1 MKIKKTL
8 DISIDMAREWYNS
21 GNETLRKLA
30 LECYSVYE
38 LKVVPFEEIKSFE
51 DAVNALNMD
60 IDETNSIVCL
70 IKKKSKSSAA
80 MFKLNII
87 RKALNL
93 GYDLHLTKNPINSY
107 IYCPNNE
114 LITKNSVYYKE
125 ELNSGE
131 LEIIGSVNCEE
142 IEFYVLCG
150 NTYYSTSDGL
160 CDFFHGVGVSYSTSI
175 IWYLGCANEKIA
187 KHFGKY
193 FGMLITEAK
202 YGDLDGFEIIERKYG
217 NA

>member
-1 MKIKKTL
+1 METHKKIDLTL
-8 DISIDMAREWYNS
+8 DEARELYKG
-21 GNETLRKLA
+21 GNKTVKEFVLRA
-30 LECYSVYE
+30 FSENE
-38 LKVVPFEEIKSFE
+38 LSENYFTKIKSFE
-51 DAVNALNMD
+51 DAVNVLGMD

-93 GYDLHLTKNPINSY
+93 GYDLRLTKNPINSY

-125 ELNSGE
+125 GLNSGDI
-131 LEIIGSVNCEE
+131 EIIGSVNCEE

-150 NTYYSTSDGL
+150 NTYYSTFDGL

-175 IWYLGCANEKIA
+175 IWYLGCANEKNSQAFWKILWYA
-187 KHFGKY
+187 NYRG
-193 FGMLITEAK
+193 EVW
-202 YGDLDGFEIIERKYG
+202 
-217 NA
+217 

>member
-51 DAVNALNMD
+51 DAVNVLGMD

-93 GYDLHLTKNPINSY
+93 GYDLRLTKNPINSY

-202 YGDLDGFEIIERKYG
+202 YGDSDDFKIIEDKYG

>member
-1 MKIKKTL
+1 METHKKIDLSIDEARELYNSHNKTL
-8 DISIDMAREWYNS
+8 KE
-21 GNETLRKLA
+21 LA
-30 LECYSVYE
+30 LKCFPENE
-38 LKVVPFEEIKSFE
+38 LSENYFTKIKSFE
-51 DAVNALNMD
+51 DAVNVLGMD

-93 GYDLHLTKNPINSY
+93 GYDLRLTKNPINSY

-150 NTYYSTSDGL
+150 NTYYSASDGL

-175 IWYLGCANEKIA
+175 IWYLGCANEKID

-202 YGDLDGFEIIERKYG
+202 YGDSDDFEIIEDKYG

>member
-51 DAVNALNMD
+51 DAVNVLGMD
-60 IDETNSIVCL
+60 VDETNSIVCL

-93 GYDLHLTKNPINSY
+93 GYDLRLTKNPINSY

-202 YGDLDGFEIIERKYG
+202 YGDSDDFEIIEDKYG

>member
-30 LECYSVYE
+30 LEYYSVYE

-51 DAVNALNMD
+51 DAVNVLGMD

-93 GYDLHLTKNPINSY
+93 GYDLRLTKNPINSY

-202 YGDLDGFEIIERKYG
+202 YGDSDDFEIIEDKYG

>member
-51 DAVNALNMD
+51 DAVNVLGMD

-93 GYDLHLTKNPINSY
+93 GYDLRLTKNPINSY

-160 CDFFHGVGVSYSTSI
+160 CDFFHDVGVSYSTSI

-202 YGDLDGFEIIERKYG
+202 YGDSDDFEIIEDKYG

>member
-51 DAVNALNMD
+51 DAVNVLGMD

-93 GYDLHLTKNPINSY
+93 GYDLRLTKNPINSY

-202 YGDLDGFEIIERKYG
+202 YGDSDDFEIIEDKYG

>member
-38 LKVVPFEEIKSFE
+38 LKVVSFEEIKSFE
-51 DAVNALNMD
+51 DAVNVLGMD
-60 IDETNSIVCL
+60 VDETNSIVCL

-93 GYDLHLTKNPINSY
+93 GYDLRLTKNPINSY

-202 YGDLDGFEIIERKYG
+202 YGDSDDFEIIEDKYG

>member
-21 GNETLRKLA
+21 DNETLRKLA

-51 DAVNALNMD
+51 DAVNVLGMD
-60 IDETNSIVCL
+60 VDETNSIVCL

-93 GYDLHLTKNPINSY
+93 GYDLRLTKNPINSY

-202 YGDLDGFEIIERKYG
+202 YGDSDDFEIIEDKYG

>member
-1 MKIKKTL
+1 MKKEIITEVTL
-8 DISIDMAREWYNS
+8 DEARELYNS
-21 GNETLRKLA
+21 NNKILKELA
-30 LECYSVYE
+30 LKCFPENE
-38 LKVVPFEEIKSFE
+38 LSENYFTKIKSFE
-51 DAVNALNMD
+51 DAVNVLGMD

-87 RKALNL
+87 RKSLNL
-93 GYDLHLTKNPINSY
+93 GYDLRLTKNPINSY

-125 ELNSGE
+125 GLNSGDI
-131 LEIIGSVNCEE
+131 EIIGSVNCEE

-150 NTYYSTSDGL
+150 NTYYSTFDGL

-175 IWYLGCANEKIA
+175 IGYLGCANEKIA

-193 FGMLITEAK
+193 FGMLIPEAK
-202 YGDLDGFEIIERKYG
+202 YGDSDDFEIIEDKYG
-217 NA
+217 NS

>member
-51 DAVNALNMD
+51 DAVNVLGMD
-60 IDETNSIVCL
+60 IDEINSIVCL

-93 GYDLHLTKNPINSY
+93 GYDLRLTKNPINSY

-202 YGDLDGFEIIERKYG
+202 YGDSDDFEIIEDKYG

>member
-1 MKIKKTL
+1 METHKKIDLSIDEARELYNSHNKTL
-8 DISIDMAREWYNS
+8 KE
-21 GNETLRKLA
+21 LA
-30 LECYSVYE
+30 LKCFPENE
-38 LKVVPFEEIKSFE
+38 LSENYFTKIKSFE
-51 DAVNALNMD
+51 DAVNVLGMD

-93 GYDLHLTKNPINSY
+93 GYDLRLTKNPINSY

-150 NTYYSTSDGL
+150 NTYYSASDGL
-160 CDFFHGVGVSYSTSI
+160 CDFFHGVGVS
-175 IWYLGCANEKIA
+175 
-187 KHFGKY
+187 
-193 FGMLITEAK
+193 
-202 YGDLDGFEIIERKYG
+202 
-217 NA
+217 

>member
-8 DISIDMAREWYNS
+8 DISIDMAREWYDS

-51 DAVNALNMD
+51 DAVNVLGMD

-93 GYDLHLTKNPINSY
+93 GYDLRLTKNPINSY

-202 YGDLDGFEIIERKYG
+202 YGDLNDFKIIDDKYG

>member
-51 DAVNALNMD
+51 DAVNVLGMD
-60 IDETNSIVCL
+60 IDEINSIVCL

-93 GYDLHLTKNPINSY
+93 GYDLRLTKNPINSY

-160 CDFFHGVGVSYSTSI
+160 CDFFHGIGVSYSNSI

-202 YGDLDGFEIIERKYG
+202 YGDSDDFEIIEDKYG